1 MKIPDSIRSLIPGR
15 SPAKPPAAGSRDL
28 SPPEEMPGKPPVPAS
43 PESEAPR
50 TPPAESTGDP
60 GSRAEKEIA
69 EQVRIAGLWKNHWRQ
84 YVAEEFRFRLRYGKS
99 CRCDVCG
106 EYRKELFS
114 WQDRTFCA
122 THLPAEWQFREGA
135 GKDERPGEPGSSGQK

>member
-1 MKIPDSIRSLIPGR
+1 MKIPDSIRNLIPGR
-15 SPAKPPAAGSRDL
+15 PPAEPPAGEPAQD
-28 SPPEEMPGKPPVPAS
+28 PPVPAS
-43 PESEAPR
+43 PGAPQGS
-50 TPPAESTGDP
+50 PAGLARDP
-60 GSRAEKEIA
+60 AGEPGERAEKEIA

-99 CRCDVCG
+99 CRCDACG

-122 THLPAEWQFREGA
+122 THLPAEWRFRQGA
-135 GKDERPGEPGSSGQK
+135 GKDGQDGAPERSGRERL